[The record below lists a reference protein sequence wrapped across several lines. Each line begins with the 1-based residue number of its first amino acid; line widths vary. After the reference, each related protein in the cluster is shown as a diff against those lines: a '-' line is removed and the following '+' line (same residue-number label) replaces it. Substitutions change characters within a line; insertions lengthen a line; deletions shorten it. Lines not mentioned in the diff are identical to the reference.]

1 MAWSW
6 MVGGSEWT
14 SPSQKDPTPQPLE
27 STWVGLHMVEV
38 VQVVLDAIHV
48 TTTVDMTVDTT
59 EVAMIAM
66 TTGTITGHTEG
77 DLLHHTTEAHT
88 GLAPDHD
95 LILPVAIE
103 CCCQAHLLPKHR
115 EEMLSVMIDF
125 RIDLLFS
132 VW

>member
-14 SPSQKDPTPQPLE
+14 SPLQKDPTPQHLE

-48 TTTVDMTVDTT
+48 TTTVDMTVDMT

-66 TTGTITGHTEG
+66 TTETITGHTEG
-77 DLLHHTTEAHT
+77 DLLHRTTEGHT
-88 GLAPDHD
+88 GLGPDHD

-103 CCCQAHLLPKHR
+103 RCCQALLLPKHR
-115 EEMLSVMIDF
+115 EEMFGF
-125 RIDLLFS
+125 RIDLFC
-132 VW
+132 VC